1 MIALPLACGLALAGC
16 VQPSSAHEQPT
27 PRAVRAAPPV
37 PRGPNATIEQR
48 IFELVNRHRVA
59 RGLEP
64 LALDRRI
71 GEEARRHS
79 AAMARGATP
88 LGHRGFSDRID
99 VLRAVLP
106 IRRSGENVGLNH
118 GYPDPA
124 AEVVRG
130 WLKSRGHRGN
140 IEGTY
145 ELTGVGVATNGKD
158 EIFFTQ
164 IFVGR

>member
-1 MIALPLACGLALAGC
+1 MIAFPLVGGLVLAGC
-16 VQPSSAHEQPT
+16 VQPGGGHERPT
-27 PRAVRAAPPV
+27 PRAVRAVPPV
-37 PRGPNATIEQR
+37 PRGPNATIEQQ
-48 IFELVNRHRVA
+48 IFDLVNRHRVA
-59 RGLEP
+59 RGLAP

-88 LGHRGFSDRID
+88 LGHRGFRDRID
-99 VLRAVLP
+99 VLRAVLL
-106 IRRSGENVGLNH
+106 IGRSGENVGVNH
-118 GYPDPA
+118 GYPHPA
-124 AEVVRG
+124 AQVVRG
-130 WLKSRGHRGN
+130 WLESRGHRVN
-140 IEGTY
+140 IEGAY

>member
-1 MIALPLACGLALAGC
+1 
-16 VQPSSAHEQPT
+16 V
-27 PRAVRAAPPV
+27 PPV
-37 PRGPNATIEQR
+37 PRGPNATIEQQ
-48 IFELVNRHRVA
+48 IFDLVNRHRVA
-59 RGLEP
+59 RGLAP
-64 LALDRRI
+64 LVLDRRI

-79 AAMARGATP
+79 AAMARGDTP
-88 LGHRGFSDRID
+88 IGHRGFRERID

-124 AEVVRG
+124 AQVVRG
-130 WLKSRGHRGN
+130 WLESRDHRVN
-140 IEGTY
+140 IEGTFD
-145 ELTGVGVATNGKD
+145 LTGVGVATNGKH

>member
-1 MIALPLACGLALAGC
+1 MITLPLACGLALAGC
-16 VQPSSAHEQPT
+16 VQPSGAHEQPT

-37 PRGPNATIEQR
+37 PHGPNATMEQR
-48 IFELVNRHRVA
+48 IFDLVNRHRVA
-59 RGLEP
+59 RGLTP
-64 LALDRRI
+64 LMLDRRI

-88 LGHRGFSDRID
+88 VGHRGYRDRID
-99 VLRAVLP
+99 VLRAVLS
-106 IRRSGENVGLNH
+106 IQRSAENVGMNH

-124 AEVVRG
+124 AEVVHG
-130 WLKSRGHRGN
+130 WIESRGHRVN
-140 IEGTY
+140 MEGTF

-164 IFVGR
+164 IFVSR